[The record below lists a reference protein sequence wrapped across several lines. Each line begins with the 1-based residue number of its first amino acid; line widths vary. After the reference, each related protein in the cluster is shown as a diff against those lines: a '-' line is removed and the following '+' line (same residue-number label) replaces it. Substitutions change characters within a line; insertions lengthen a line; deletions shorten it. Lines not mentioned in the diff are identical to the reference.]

1 MTETHDSRRIE
12 LVAAAQEQWIAAL
25 TDLGGRNTLLY
36 YKDRRAGT
44 LDLAQA
50 DPEALEKFV
59 KTGAA
64 RLTRLFKD
72 ADVRAD
78 AIRRMSAIHRK
89 ARELLEERGIRAGY
103 LATGMARWDELFL
116 SPAAPVLLR
125 GLTITPTRARYD
137 DFDLVL
143 DDEEEINPV
152 LVHKLTTVFG
162 ADLDKISAERAV
174 ELLTK
179 AAAVAEIPGFEVLDR
194 RVIGTFTYAKL
205 PMVRDMEAAGDLL
218 ADSDLVAAIAGDP
231 DAQEAVSGERAAV
244 SAADSPEDDYSVL
257 DADSSQ
263 RSAIDT
269 VLAGQSL
276 VIHGPPGTGKS
287 QTIANLIAALVAHG
301 RKVLFVAEKRAA
313 IDAVLS
319 RLVGAELGDIVLDI
333 HEGTRDR
340 LRIARD
346 LGATLELA
354 QQAVATEPGH
364 VQRRLTDRVQ
374 RLRRHVGGLHE
385 GHEPWGRS
393 AFAVQSA
400 LLGIPPAA
408 RTPVRLPSVDRIDA
422 SAAELVRD
430 DLREFAHLG
439 GFALRP
445 TSTPWFGALIA
456 DADDARMAGAL
467 TGKLASETLPMFG
480 HRVGKACAD
489 TGLRRQGTY
498 AEQAHVLR
506 LFAAVDRTSRVLD
519 AAVWGAS
526 PDVLARACGSD
537 GGGLGLL
544 ERRRLRGQARALWL
558 GTGKLSWEELTAALA
573 TAANQLAEW
582 QRLSGSDPGSGFPR
596 TPAGYG
602 ALAALF
608 TETERQLGALR
619 AFVPEALD
627 GASASVEAAIR
638 ELAADQDTPWKLP
651 RLYELAQR
659 FDALGLHP
667 LLDELARVTAPA
679 DLAVS
684 AFDYAWYS
692 SILDRI
698 RVRDPRYAAER
709 GAALD
714 EIASDFRARDIEH
727 LAANRS
733 RVRRAWASMTRDA
746 EDRHPLQARV
756 IRKQAALRRGHLPL
770 RRLLDQAGDVLF
782 ALKPCWAMSPL
793 MVSQVLP
800 AARLFDVVIFD
811 EASQI
816 VPADAIPSVI
826 RAHQVVVAGDDHQ
839 LPPTSFF
846 RQTAAGADSEDEE
859 DEELVSFGTGFESV
873 LDALRPLLP
882 TAPLNWHYR
891 SRDERLVAFSNDRI
905 YGGALT
911 TFPGVLR
918 DDCLVHVVVGSV
930 TDEVDKVVS
939 LVLEHARTRPSESL
953 GVIALGMRHA
963 EQIDVALRAELG
975 SGAMPPSV
983 EAFFAEDAGEPFFVK
998 NLERVQGDERDAI
1011 ILSIGYGKHADGR
1024 MRYQWG
1030 PLLRDGGE
1038 RRLNVAATRAK
1049 HRLTLVSSFSSHDVD
1064 PSRLTK
1070 AGARMLAD
1078 YLDYAGS
1085 GGTPVAA
1092 SGGATVDAFAES
1104 VRSRLAALGITVVP
1118 QYGVGGYR
1126 VDFAFAHPDDPSRMI
1141 LAVEADGA
1149 SYRDSGSVRDR
1160 DRLRKEHL
1168 ERLGWRFHRLWST
1181 NWFHDPDAEVAK
1193 LREAYDQAV
1202 AATPSEPEPSDA
1214 PEPHESR
1221 AQFVSGP
1228 SGVVATRAGA
1238 SPEPHGRQPVNGVDG
1253 PLAPLDGVNG
1263 PSTPN
1268 PGRGASGLAAG
1279 RRNRGHPADGHSPA
1293 EQEQPEKCQC
1303 HQDKRKRRA
1312 LPGQHPQH
1320 HAGHDGAE
1328 PGTHPGRR
1336 QRDRPPPG
1344 PRRQPADAES
1354 GQERPGGRRD
1364 AAERLAFGM
1373 AGPADE
1379 HEYQHA
1385 AQIRRQRHP
1394 SRSHL
1399 PRLALRVDDHL
1410 KTSALGRF
1418 PERIADVAQC
1428 HPARHHRPEI
1438 DHAARGQ
1445 RDRPRIHLVH
1455 PPHQRDRQPLA
1466 SRDGGTERDAVIV
1479 RDTGQHHP
1487 PARPGGLER

>member
-1 MTETHDSRRIE
+1 MTETHDSRRTE
-12 LVAAAQEQWIAAL
+12 LVAAAQEQWISAL

-44 LDLAQA
+44 LDLAEA
-50 DPEALEKFV
+50 DPEALDKFIRS
-59 KTGAA
+59 GSI

-78 AIRRMSAIHRK
+78 AIRRMQAIHRK

-116 SPAAPVLLR
+116 APAAPVLLR

-137 DFDLVL
+137 DFDLAL
-143 DDEEEINPV
+143 DDEEEVNPV

-162 ADLDKISAERAV
+162 AELDKISAERAV

-179 AAAVAEIPGFEVLDR
+179 AAIAAEIPGFEVLDR

-231 DAQEAVSGERAAV
+231 DAQQAVSGERLAV

-263 RSAIDT
+263 RNAIDT

-354 QQAVATEPGH
+354 QQAVTAEPGH
-364 VQRRLTDRVQ
+364 VQRRLADRVQ

-385 GHEPWGRS
+385 VHQPWGLS

-400 LLGIPPAA
+400 LLGIPSAA

-445 TSTPWFGALIA
+445 TSTPWFGALIR
-456 DADDARMAGAL
+456 DADDARMACSLA
-467 TGKLASETLPMFG
+467 GKLASETLPMFA
-480 HRVGKACAD
+480 HRVAKACAEA
-489 TGLRRQGTY
+489 GLRRQASY
-498 AEQAHVLR
+498 AEQAHVMR
-506 LFAAVDRTSRVLD
+506 LFAAVEHMSRVLD
-519 AAVWGAS
+519 PSVWEAS
-526 PDVLARACGSD
+526 PDALARACGSD
-537 GGGLGLL
+537 GPASPNGRGMGML

-558 GTGKLSWEELTAALA
+558 GTAKPSWEDLHGALT

-582 QRLSGSDPGSGFPR
+582 RRLSDGPGAPR

-608 TETERQLGALR
+608 TEVERQLGALR

-627 GASASVEAAIR
+627 GRSSTVEAAIR

-659 FDALGLHP
+659 FDTLGVHP
-667 LLDELARVTAPA
+667 LLDELARVSASA
-679 DLAVS
+679 DQAAS
-684 AFDYAWYS
+684 AFDHAWYA

-733 RVRRAWASMTRDA
+733 RVRQAWASMTRDA
-746 EDRHPLQARV
+746 ENRHPLQARV

-846 RQTAAGADSEDEE
+846 RQTSAGSDDDED
-859 DEELVSFGTGFESV
+859 DDELVSFGTGFESV

-911 TFPGVLR
+911 TFPGVLT

-930 TDEVDKVVS
+930 ADEVARVVS

-963 EQIDVALRAELG
+963 EQIDTALRAALG
-975 SGAMPPSV
+975 SGAVPPSV
-983 EAFFAEDAGEPFFVK
+983 EAFFAEDAAEPFFVK

-1011 ILSIGYGKHADGR
+1011 ILSVGYGKHADGR

-1070 AGARMLAD
+1070 AGARMLAE

-1092 SGGATVDAFAES
+1092 SGGSAIDAFAES
-1104 VRSRLAALGITVVP
+1104 VRSRLAELGITVVP

-1202 AATPSEPEPSDA
+1202 ASTPPPERSPESPESVESPESPESAESAESAAPAEP
-1214 PEPHESR
+1214 R
-1221 AQFVSGP
+1221 TQFVSGP
-1228 SGVVATRAGA
+1228 SGVVAKRAGT
-1238 SPEPHGRQPVNGVDG
+1238 SPEP
-1253 PLAPLDGVNG
+1253 
-1263 PSTPN
+1263 
-1268 PGRGASGLAAG
+1268 
-1279 RRNRGHPADGHSPA
+1279 
-1293 EQEQPEKCQC
+1293 
-1303 HQDKRKRRA
+1303 
-1312 LPGQHPQH
+1312 
-1320 HAGHDGAE
+1320 
-1328 PGTHPGRR
+1328 
-1336 QRDRPPPG
+1336 
-1344 PRRQPADAES
+1344 
-1354 GQERPGGRRD
+1354 
-1364 AAERLAFGM
+1364 
-1373 AGPADE
+1373 
-1379 HEYQHA
+1379 
-1385 AQIRRQRHP
+1385 
-1394 SRSHL
+1394 
-1399 PRLALRVDDHL
+1399 LR
-1410 KTSALGRF
+1410 
-1418 PERIADVAQC
+1418 
-1428 HPARHHRPEI
+1428 
-1438 DHAARGQ
+1438 
-1445 RDRPRIHLVH
+1445 
-1455 PPHQRDRQPLA
+1455 
-1466 SRDGGTERDAVIV
+1466 
-1479 RDTGQHHP
+1479 
-1487 PARPGGLER
+1487 